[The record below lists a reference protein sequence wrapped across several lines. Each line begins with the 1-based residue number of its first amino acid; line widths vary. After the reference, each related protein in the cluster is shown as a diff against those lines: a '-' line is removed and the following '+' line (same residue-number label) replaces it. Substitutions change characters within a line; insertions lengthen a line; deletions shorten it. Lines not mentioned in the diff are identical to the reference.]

1 LSLFLGARRWTV
13 KFRERREVRAA
24 QKLPEWQPSVDPEI
38 EELEALEALE
48 RQNAPES
55 NVNPE

>member
-1 LSLFLGARRWTV
+1 M

>member
-1 LSLFLGARRWTV
+1 M
-13 KFRERREVRAA
+13 KFRERREMRAA

-38 EELEALEALE
+38 EQLEELEALEALE